1 MAQATLPELL
11 TNEFPT
17 IVTSLFGSG
26 MYDVMEITPNC
37 IAWFLLNVLNLTDA
51 VEPKMSSTR
60 TPCTNNSIIPIFSV
74 AETHV
79 VVMCYSLPTHALD
92 SQ

>member
-17 IVTSLFGSG
+17 IVTSLFASG
-26 MYDVMEITPNC
+26 MSDVMEITPNC
-37 IAWFLLNVLNLTDA
+37 VAWFLLNVLNLTDA
-51 VEPKMSSTR
+51 VELKKPSTIMF
-60 TPCTNNSIIPIFSV
+60 CTNNSIIPIFSV

-79 VVMCYSLPTHALD
+79 VVMRYSLPTNALD